1 MFIIELGV
9 NHLGNNKYLDN
20 LFKSFIESSFDMA
33 TIMIQTNEYY
43 KMNPDHILKNSVYEK
58 LIKISKKNNKKI
70 GLAVCDV
77 LTFDKVKKLK
87 FDFYKLLSI
96 ANTNAKLIDI
106 LKSKKKHIYISTGL
120 SNLKKVK
127 KSIELF
133 KNYKKKSILYTPMTY
148 DGSKL
153 NFQKINLFK
162 KLFKIKTGY
171 SNHSNNINTL
181 YALSSYDPSKI
192 FLYIKPNIG
201 KKISYPDDEHS
212 FSIDKLEDIK
222 LNYLECLETHKVS
235 KDINKTKIFK

>member
-1 MFIIELGV
+1 MFVIELGL
-9 NHLGNNKYLDN
+9 NHLGKKKHLHTMID
-20 LFKSFIESSFDMA
+20 FFIKSSFDMA
-33 TIMIQTNEYY
+33 TIMIHTCEYY
-43 KMNPDHILKNSVYEK
+43 VKNPHYILKKSVYENI
-58 LIKISKKNNKKI
+58 IKICKKNKKKI
-70 GLAVCDV
+70 GLSVCDV
-77 LTFDKVKKLK
+77 KTFKELEKLN

-96 ANTNAKLIDI
+96 SNTNIELINMLKL
-106 LKSKKKHIYISTGL
+106 KKKHIYISTGL
-120 SNLKKVK
+120 SSLDKVK

-133 KNYKKKSILYTPMTY
+133 KNYKKKSILHTPMTY

-153 NFQKINLFK
+153 NFQKINIFK
-162 KLFKIKTGY
+162 KLFKTQIGY

-201 KKISYPDDEHS
+201 KKISYPDDKHS

>member
-9 NHLGNNKYLDN
+9 NHLGNKKYLDN

-43 KMNPDHILKNSVYEK
+43 KKNPDHILKNSVYEK

-106 LKSKKKHIYISTGL
+106 LKYKKKHIYISTGL

-133 KNYKKKSILYTPMTY
+133 KNYKK
-148 DGSKL
+148 
-153 NFQKINLFK
+153 N
-162 KLFKIKTGY
+162 
-171 SNHSNNINTL
+171 
-181 YALSSYDPSKI
+181 PS
-192 FLYIKPNIG
+192 F
-201 KKISYPDDEHS
+201 
-212 FSIDKLEDIK
+212 
-222 LNYLECLETHKVS
+222 THQ
-235 KDINKTKIFK
+235 